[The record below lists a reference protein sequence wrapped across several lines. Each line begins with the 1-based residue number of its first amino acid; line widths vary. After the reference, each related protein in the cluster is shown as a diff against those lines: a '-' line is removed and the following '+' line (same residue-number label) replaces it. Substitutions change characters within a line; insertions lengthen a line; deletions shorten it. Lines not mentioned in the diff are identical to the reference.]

1 MAYYTT
7 DGKKLPVTDHIP
19 IILELSHS
27 PLLVK
32 DTPKYNYNRAN
43 WEAFTENMKDLQIPN
58 IVNMNTSDIDKHWD
72 TLCKHIITGAD
83 QHIPKTR
90 YTLIPSLTMSTK
102 TKNLLKIYNDRYT
115 LYKHNMTND
124 KNQILAN
131 IKRHINSSKSE
142 DLCSFWFKKMKEL
155 EEFKLARDPRNFF
168 KNVKNLMGKN
178 NFNLGTN
185 FKHNNI
191 EIHDSKQQ
199 ADLLAETWE
208 KL

>member
-72 TLCKHIITGAD
+72 TLCKHIITGAY

-90 YTLIPSLTMSTK
+90 YKLIPSLMMSTK

-115 LYKHNMTND
+115 LYKHNITQE
-124 KNQILAN
+124 KIQILNN
-131 IKRHINSSKSE
+131 IKNHIDSSKAK
-142 DLCSFWFKKMKEL
+142 DLCDFCSRKIDEL
-155 EEFKLARDPRNFF
+155 EELKLAKDPRNQ
-168 KNVKNLMGKN
+168 K
-178 NFNLGTN
+178 T
-185 FKHNNI
+185 
-191 EIHDSKQQ
+191 
-199 ADLLAETWE
+199 
-208 KL
+208 